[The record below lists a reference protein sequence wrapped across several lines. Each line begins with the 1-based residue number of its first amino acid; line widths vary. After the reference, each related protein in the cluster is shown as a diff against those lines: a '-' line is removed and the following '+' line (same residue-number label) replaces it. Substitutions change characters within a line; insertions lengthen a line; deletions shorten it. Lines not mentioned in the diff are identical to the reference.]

1 MDKQRPLIMKAR
13 GKSPQIHKSVWLAP
27 NCTIAGDVVL
37 GEQSTVWFGAIVR
50 GDVNPIVVGKKVN
63 IQDGAVIHG
72 TFEKSHTELKDN
84 VSIGHNAIVHGAT
97 VCEGA
102 LIGMGAVV
110 MDNVVV
116 GAGAV
121 VAAGAV
127 VLEGTIIEEYTLYAG
142 VPAKKRGEVKPELRK
157 HLSKTADRY
166 VDYAG
171 WFKEDNK

>member
-1 MDKQRPLIMKAR
+1 MKAR
-13 GKSPQIHKSVWLAP
+13 GKSPQIHENVWLAP

-37 GEQSTVWFGAIVR
+37 GEQSTVWFGAIV
-50 GDVNPIVVGKKVN
+50 
-63 IQDGAVIHG
+63 
-72 TFEKSHTELKDN
+72 
-84 VSIGHNAIVHGAT
+84 
-97 VCEGA
+97 
-102 LIGMGAVV
+102 IGMGAVV

-127 VLEGTIIEEYTLYAG
+127 VLQGTIIEKYTLYAG

-166 VDYAG
+166 VEYSG

>member
-1 MDKQRPLIMKAR
+1 MDRQRPLIMKAR
-13 GKSPQIHKSVWLAP
+13 GKSPQIHDSVWLAP

-37 GEQSTVWFGAIVR
+37 GEESTVWFSAIVR
-50 GDVNPIVVGKKVN
+50 GDVSPIVVGRKVN

-72 TFEKSHTELKDN
+72 TFEKSSTELRDN

-110 MDNVVV
+110 MDNVIV
-116 GAGAV
+116 GKGAV

-127 VLEGTIIEEYTLYAG
+127 VLEGTIIEDYTLYAG
-142 VPAKKRGEVKPELRK
+142 VPAKKRGEVKPELRE

-166 VDYAG
+166 VEYAG
-171 WFKEDNK
+171 WFKEDN